1 MPSKSN
7 GHNKIK
13 EKVDVFICNPENYSF
28 LLNYSSRLCR
38 NSRDA
43 KDITQKAIMKLYERV
58 SEMPE
63 DSFSNDAKIRAYL
76 KRCCYTCYL
85 DAISSADRKMS
96 HENADLESAMARV
109 SLEQNAEESIFI
121 RKMLSNSLK
130 SLSLQHFEIISLA
143 AQRYSYKE
151 IEEMLKIPP
160 GTVMSR
166 LSRARSIIKKDV
178 FGL

>member
-1 MPSKSN
+1 
-7 GHNKIK
+7 
-13 EKVDVFICNPENYSF
+13 
-28 LLNYSSRLCR
+28 
-38 NSRDA
+38 
-43 KDITQKAIMKLYERV
+43 
-58 SEMPE
+58 MPE

>member
-38 NSRDA
+38 NSQDA

-63 DSFSNDAKIRAYL
+63 DSFSNDAKI
-76 KRCCYTCYL
+76 
-85 DAISSADRKMS
+85 
-96 HENADLESAMARV
+96 ESKIN
-109 SLEQNAEESIFI
+109 NAEESIFI